1 MHKPYTKQA
10 QKVIELTTKA
20 ARSMHHNYIGT
31 EHLLL
36 GLLKEGSGVA
46 ACVLMDAGVEEP
58 RLVELIEDLIAPSSD
73 VAVLDGKVILQ
84 GFSISL
90 RPLTRR
96 QSVLTMRISEQNTF

>member
-46 ACVLMDAGVEEP
+46 ACVLMDAGVEETTFVF
-58 RLVELIEDLIAPSSD
+58 LHHAAKL
-73 VAVLDGKVILQ
+73 
-84 GFSISL
+84 SIFPYLCLLKSK
-90 RPLTRR
+90 R
-96 QSVLTMRISEQNTF
+96 E

>member
-46 ACVLMDAGVEEP
+46 ACVLMDAGVEEA
-58 RLVELIEDLIAPSSD
+58 RLVELIEDLIQQCNENKPWDFYDKSKNE
-73 VAVLDGKVILQ
+73 LD
-84 GFSISL
+84 
-90 RPLTRR
+90 
-96 QSVLTMRISEQNTF
+96 